1 MNKISY
7 DFWKELAEPPLRQ
20 KCPKL
25 DFLKNNTRTIV
36 YHFLSTL
43 RSSPFFLRHLV
54 YPNFHIRDRNEHLWM
69 GKLLPGRSVA
79 GEGRYPV
86 AYDKRGRDLYC
97 FLSVQNEG
105 NVESSRN
112 GACYKTRTRS
122 RRIGKRWSGAMESW
136 RRERGGWMEAKRE
149 KESHIQSRAKRM
161 SFVGVQLHRCCIHV
175 PFE

>member
-1 MNKISY
+1 MS
-7 DFWKELAEPPLRQ
+7 
-20 KCPKL
+20 KL
-25 DFLKNNTRTIV
+25 DFLENNTRTIV
-36 YHFLSTL
+36 YHFLLTL